1 MAVSLNRVILIG
13 NLGKDPEVRIT
24 QDGTKVAV
32 LSVATSEQWKDRVTE
47 ERKERVEWHR
57 VVVFNARLAEIAERY
72 LKKGQRVYVEGQI
85 QGRRWTDEHN
95 QEHNVKEIVIRFK
108 GDIMVLDS
116 RGNGERPGM
125 DMSSAGSGGGNM
137 GVPTDIDDEIP
148 F

>member
-1 MAVSLNRVILIG
+1 MAVSLNKVVLIG

-32 LSVATSEQWKDRVTE
+32 LSVATSEQWKDRATE

-72 LKKGQRVYVEGQI
+72 LKKGQRIYVEGQI

-95 QEHNVKEIVIRFK
+95 Q
-108 GDIMVLDS
+108 
-116 RGNGERPGM
+116 
-125 DMSSAGSGGGNM
+125 
-137 GVPTDIDDEIP
+137 
-148 F
+148 

>member
-1 MAVSLNRVILIG
+1 MAVSLNKVVLIG

-32 LSVATSEQWKDRVTE
+32 LSVATSEQWKDRATE

-116 RGNGERPGM
+116 RSNGDQRPGM
-125 DMSSAGSGGGNM
+125 DLSSSGSGGM
-137 GVPTDIDDEIP
+137 GAPADIDDEIP